1 MSKAVNVVATHA
13 SCAKYVQLITGDRTP
28 TGDTSPQTSYSLS
41 MATRLRADA
50 ERNRA
55 ALLHAARQIF
65 GEHGLD
71 ASLDEI
77 ARRAGVGNATLYRR
91 FPSRRDLIAEVFAG
105 QMTEWVGLAEES
117 LNEADPWNG
126 FVTYVTR
133 VCEMQATDRGLSDL
147 LVNTSFD
154 DDERLARLRATAQRG
169 AVEVIDRA
177 QRAGGLRADFTRL
190 DIRMLMMA
198 NAGVAARSS
207 DPQAWRRHLTLLL
220 EGVATVR

>member
-1 MSKAVNVVATHA
+1 
-13 SCAKYVQLITGDRTP
+13 
-28 TGDTSPQTSYSLS
+28 

-55 ALLHAARQIF
+55 ALLHAAREIF

-91 FPSRRDLIAEVFAG
+91 FPSRRDLIAEVFAD
-105 QMTEWVGLAEES
+105 QMTEWVGLAERS
-117 LNEADPWNG
+117 LADPDAWHG
-126 FVTYVTR
+126 FVSYVTR
-133 VCEMQATDRGLSDL
+133 ICEMQATDRGLSDL
-147 LVNTSFD
+147 LVSASFD

-169 AVEVIDRA
+169 AVEVIERA
-177 QRAGGLRADFTRL
+177 QRAGVLRADFTRL

-198 NAGVAARSS
+198 NASVAIRSPVPE
-207 DPQAWRRHLTLLL
+207 DWRRHLTLFL
-220 EGVATVR
+220 EGVTTGR

>member
-1 MSKAVNVVATHA
+1 
-13 SCAKYVQLITGDRTP
+13 
-28 TGDTSPQTSYSLS
+28 

-55 ALLHAARQIF
+55 ALLHAAREIF

-105 QMTEWVGLAEES
+105 QMTEWVDLAD
-117 LNEADPWNG
+117 LALADPEPWNG

-133 VCEMQATDRGLSDL
+133 ICEMQATDRGLSDL
-147 LVNTSFD
+147 LVSTSFD
-154 DDERLARLRATAQRG
+154 DDQRLAGLRVTAQRG
-169 AVEVIDRA
+169 AVELIARA
-177 QRAGGLRADFTRL
+177 QDAGVLRADFTRL

-198 NAGVAARSS
+198 NAGVAGRSP
-207 DPQAWRRHLTLLL
+207 DPGAWRRHLALFL
-220 EGVATVR
+220 EGAATR

>member
-1 MSKAVNVVATHA
+1 
-13 SCAKYVQLITGDRTP
+13 
-28 TGDTSPQTSYSLS
+28 

-55 ALLHAARQIF
+55 ALLHAAREIF

-105 QMTEWVGLAEES
+105 QMTEWVELAGRM
-117 LNEADPWNG
+117 LADPDPWHG
-126 FVTYVTR
+126 FVAYVTR

-147 LVNTSFD
+147 LVNSSFD
-154 DDERLARLRATAQRG
+154 DDERLAQLRATVQRG
-169 AVEVIDRA
+169 TVEVIERA
-177 QRAGGLRADFTRL
+177 QRAGSLRADLTRL
-190 DIRMLMMA
+190 DLRMLMMA
-198 NAGVAARSS
+198 NAGVAARSP
-207 DPQAWRRHLTLLL
+207 DPHAWRRHLTLFL
-220 EGVATVR
+220 EGVSTRR

>member
-1 MSKAVNVVATHA
+1 
-13 SCAKYVQLITGDRTP
+13 
-28 TGDTSPQTSYSLS
+28 

-55 ALLHAARQIF
+55 ALLHAAREIF

-105 QMTEWVGLAEES
+105 QMTEWVELADRS
-117 LNEADPWNG
+117 LSDPDPWLG
-126 FVTYVTR
+126 FVAYVTR

-147 LVNTSFD
+147 LVNSSFD
-154 DDERLARLRATAQRG
+154 DDERLAQLRATAQRG
-169 AVEVIDRA
+169 AVEVIERA
-177 QRAGGLRADFTRL
+177 QRAGSLRADLTRL
-190 DIRMLMMA
+190 DVRMLMMA
-198 NAGVAARSS
+198 NAGVATRSP
-207 DPQAWRRHLTLLL
+207 DPHAWRRHLLLFL
-220 EGVATVR
+220 EGVATRR